1 MSFKILQISL
11 NAKFDKV
18 NQEKT
23 FAKNMHLITW
33 ASHTAAILVKIPLAR
48 GQTYFIYFFA
58 Y

>member
-23 FAKNMHLITW
+23 FAKIMHLITW
-33 ASHTAAILVKIPLAR
+33 ASHTAAILLKIP
-48 GQTYFIYFFA
+48 
-58 Y
+58 